1 MRNKKQFG
9 LVGRNIEYSFSRK
22 YFLEKFSS
30 NLNLSDYNYRNF
42 DIESIDLIK
51 DFIDDKDLGGLNVTI
66 PYKIEVIEYLD
77 EISDEAKE
85 IGAVNTICFENGKK
99 IGYNTD
105 IYGFSESLKASSI
118 NRIDN
123 VIILGTGGAS
133 KTVIYFCKKNN
144 IPFKILSRK
153 KSKDCLSYKEI
164 NHSFFKGKVL
174 IVNCTPIG
182 THPKIDECPNLPYN
196 LLNKENVLFDLVY
209 NPPETLFIKKG
220 KQIGCKTLNGYE
232 MLKFQAEK
240 SWNLWTKSFK

>member
-1 MRNKKQFG
+1 LRNRKQFG
-9 LVGRNIEYSFSRK
+9 LIGRDIEYSFSRK

-30 NLNLSDYNYRNF
+30 NLNLSDCNYRNF
-42 DIESIDLIK
+42 DLESIDLIK

-85 IGAVNTICFENGKK
+85 IGAVNTICFEDGKR

-105 IYGFSESLKASSI
+105 IYGFSQSLKASSI
-118 NRIDN
+118 NRIDSAI
-123 VIILGTGGAS
+123 VLGTGGAS
-133 KTVIYFCKKNN
+133 KTVIYFCKINN

-164 NHSFFKGKVL
+164 DHSFFEGKVL

-182 THPKIDECPNLPYN
+182 THPKINECPDLPYD
-196 LLNKENVLFDLVY
+196 LLNKENILFDLVY

-220 KQIGCKTLNGYE
+220 KEIGCKTLNGYE

-240 SWNLWTKSFK
+240 SWKLWTKSF

>member
-9 LVGRNIEYSFSRK
+9 LIGRDIEYSFSRK
-22 YFLEKFSS
+22 YFLEKFNS

-42 DIESIDLIK
+42 DIKSIDLIK
-51 DFIDDKDLGGLNVTI
+51 DFINDKDLGGLNVTI
-66 PYKIEVIEYLD
+66 PYKIEVIKYLD
-77 EISDEAKE
+77 EISKEAKE

-105 IYGFSESLKASSI
+105 IHGFSESLKASSI

-123 VIILGTGGAS
+123 VMVLGTGVAS

-164 NHSFFKGKVL
+164 NHSFFKGNVL

-182 THPKIDECPNLPYN
+182 THPNINECPDLPYN
-196 LLNKENVLFDLVY
+196 LLNKENILFDLVY

-220 KQIGCKTLNGYE
+220 KEIGCKTLNGYE

-240 SWNLWTKSFK
+240 SWNLWTKSYK

>member
-1 MRNKKQFG
+1 MIDRKQFG
-9 LVGRNIEYSFSRK
+9 LIGKNIEYSFSRK

-30 NLNLSDYNYRNF
+30 NLNLSDCNYRNF
-42 DIESIDLIK
+42 DLESIDLIK

-85 IGAVNTICFENGKK
+85 IGAVNTICFEDGKR

-105 IYGFSESLKASSI
+105 IYGFSQSLKASSI
-118 NRIDN
+118 NRIDSAI
-123 VIILGTGGAS
+123 VLGTGGAS
-133 KTVIYFCKKNN
+133 KTVIYFCKINN

-164 NHSFFKGKVL
+164 DHSFFEGKVL

-182 THPKIDECPNLPYN
+182 THPKINECPDLPYD
-196 LLNKENVLFDLVY
+196 LLNKENILFDLVY

-220 KQIGCKTLNGYE
+220 KEIGCKTLNGYE

-240 SWNLWTKSFK
+240 SWKLWTKSF

>member
-1 MRNKKQFG
+1 MRNRKQFG
-9 LVGRNIEYSFSRK
+9 LIGRDIEYSFSRK

-30 NLNLSDYNYRNF
+30 NLNLSDCNYRNF
-42 DIESIDLIK
+42 DLESIDLIK

-85 IGAVNTICFENGKK
+85 IGAVNTICFEDGKR

-105 IYGFSESLKASSI
+105 IYGFSQSLKASSI
-118 NRIDN
+118 NRIDSAI
-123 VIILGTGGAS
+123 VLGTGGAS
-133 KTVIYFCKKNN
+133 KTVIYFCKINN

-164 NHSFFKGKVL
+164 DHSFFEGKVL

-182 THPKIDECPNLPYN
+182 THPKINECPDLPYD
-196 LLNKENVLFDLVY
+196 LLNKENILFDLVY

-220 KQIGCKTLNGYE
+220 KEIGCKTLNGYE

-240 SWNLWTKSFK
+240 SWKLWTKSF

>member
-1 MRNKKQFG
+1 MRNRKQFG
-9 LVGRNIEYSFSRK
+9 LIGRDIEYSFSRK
-22 YFLEKFSS
+22 YFLEKFNS

-42 DIESIDLIK
+42 DIGSIDLIK
-51 DFIDDKDLGGLNVTI
+51 DFIDNKDLGGLNVTI
-66 PYKIEVIEYLD
+66 PYKIEVIKYLD
-77 EISDEAKE
+77 EISKEAKE

-118 NRIDN
+118 NKIDN
-123 VIILGTGGAS
+123 VMILGTGGAS

-153 KSKDCLSYKEI
+153 KSKYSLSYKEI

>member
-1 MRNKKQFG
+1 MRNRKQFG
-9 LVGRNIEYSFSRK
+9 LIGRDIEYSFSKK
-22 YFLEKFSS
+22 YFLGKFNS

-42 DIESIDLIK
+42 DIKSIDLIK
-51 DFIDDKDLGGLNVTI
+51 DFINDKDLGGLNVTI
-66 PYKIEVIEYLD
+66 PYKIEVIKYLD
-77 EISDEAKE
+77 EISKEAKE

-105 IYGFSESLKASSI
+105 IHGFSESLKASSI

-123 VIILGTGGAS
+123 VMILGTGGAS

-153 KSKDCLSYKEI
+153 KSKNCLLYKEI
-164 NHSFFKGKVL
+164 DSSFFKGTVL

-182 THPKIDECPNLPYN
+182 THPNINECPDLPYN
-196 LLNKENVLFDLVY
+196 LLNKENILFDLVY

-220 KQIGCKTLNGYE
+220 KEIGCKTLNGYE

-240 SWNLWTKSFK
+240 SWNLWTKSYK

>member
-1 MRNKKQFG
+1 MRNRKQFG
-9 LVGRNIEYSFSRK
+9 LIGRDIEYSFSRK
-22 YFLEKFSS
+22 YFLEKFNS

-51 DFIDDKDLGGLNVTI
+51 DFINDKDLGGLNVTI

-85 IGAVNTICFENGKK
+85 IGAVNTICFEDGKR

-105 IYGFSESLKASSI
+105 IYGFSESLKANSI
-118 NRIDN
+118 NSIDS
-123 VIILGTGGAS
+123 VIVLGTGGAS

-144 IPFKILSRK
+144 IQFKILSRK
-153 KSKDCLSYKEI
+153 KSKDCLSYKEV
-164 NHSFFKGKVL
+164 NHSFFEGNVL

-182 THPKIDECPNLPYN
+182 THPKINECPDLPYN
-196 LLNKENVLFDLVY
+196 LLNKENILFDLVY

-220 KQIGCKTLNGYE
+220 KEIGCKTLNGYE

>member
-9 LVGRNIEYSFSRK
+9 LIGRDIEYSFSRK
-22 YFLEKFSS
+22 YFLEKFNS

-105 IYGFSESLKASSI
+105 IYGFSESLRANSVDSI
-118 NRIDN
+118 DS

-133 KTVIYFCKKNN
+133 KTVIYYCKINN
-144 IPFKILSRK
+144 IPFKILSRS
-153 KSKDCLSYKEI
+153 KSQDFLSYKEI
-164 NHSFFKGKVL
+164 DQSFFKGNVL

-182 THPKIDECPNLPYN
+182 TYPKINECPDLPYN
-196 LLNKENVLFDLVY
+196 LLNKKNILFDLVY
-209 NPPETLFIKKG
+209 NPPETLFIKRG
-220 KQIGCKTLNGYE
+220 KEIGCKTINGYE
-232 MLKFQAEK
+232 MLKLQAEK
-240 SWNLWTKSFK
+240 SWNLWTKSYK

>member
-9 LVGRNIEYSFSRK
+9 LIGRDIEYSFSRK
-22 YFLEKFSS
+22 YFLEKFNS

-77 EISDEAKE
+77 EISDEAKK

-105 IYGFSESLKASSI
+105 IYGFSESLRANSVDSI
-118 NRIDN
+118 DS

-133 KTVIYFCKKNN
+133 KTVIYYCKTNN
-144 IPFKILSRK
+144 IPFKILSRS
-153 KSKDCLSYKEI
+153 KSKDFLSYKEI
-164 NHSFFKGKVL
+164 DQSFFKGKVL

-182 THPKIDECPNLPYN
+182 TYPKINECPDLPYN
-196 LLNKENVLFDLVY
+196 LLNKKNIFFDLVY

-220 KQIGCKTLNGYE
+220 KEIGCKTINGYE
-232 MLKFQAEK
+232 MLKLQAEK
-240 SWNLWTKSFK
+240 SWNLWTKSYK